1 MGREKTERAGAG
13 RRRGWGIT
21 GKLVSAIIGSV
32 FIAVLILLSV
42 VFVQMSSA
50 LMDKSED
57 MIQSTTERTIQETAA
72 WMNRTLTTLEMQ
84 RDTIQ

>member
-50 LMDKSED
+50 DRKSVV
-57 MIQSTTERTIQETAA
+57 
-72 WMNRTLTTLEMQ
+72 
-84 RDTIQ
+84 